1 MRQAN
6 RTSMSRPRRS
16 KSEHVGPKLG
26 LVCITWSQECRF
38 RVITRTRYLQLP
50 PAEQEATLRQLYWDN
65 LQRLHWTLAFCARRD
80 IRLYRATSALF
91 PLSDEPLGESV
102 LRSMAANL
110 SSIGRRAKHL
120 GIRIVLHPDQFVVL
134 NSESPDVAA
143 TSVKILE
150 KHALAFDLLAL
161 PRSAWATML
170 IHGGKSGRGEQ
181 LVNAIAALPENVKS
195 RLALENDEYAF
206 GAADILDLCNRAG
219 VPMVFDA
226 HHHVIKEKLDSYEHP
241 SVAKFTRAAR
251 ATWPRPDWQI
261 VHLSNGV
268 KSIADRTH
276 SDFIT
281 QVPSAYAKAPWVEV
295 EAKGKEEAIERLRQA
310 WPAAR

>member
-1 MRQAN
+1 MR
-6 RTSMSRPRRS
+6 
-16 KSEHVGPKLG
+16 PKLG
-26 LVCITWSQECRF
+26 LVCITSCGECRF
-38 RVITRTRYLQLP
+38 RTITRTRYLQLSP
-50 PAEQEATLRQLYWDN
+50 IERERALRHLYWDN
-65 LQRLHWTLAFCARRD
+65 LQRLHWTLTFCDRHA

-91 PLSDEPLGESV
+91 PLSDEPLGEAV

-110 SSIGRRAKHL
+110 SSIGRRAERL

-134 NSESPDVAA
+134 NSESPAVAA
-143 TSVKILE
+143 TSAKILD
-150 KHALAFDLLAL
+150 KHALAFDLLGL

-170 IHGGKSGRGEQ
+170 IHGGKAGRGDA
-181 LVNAIAALPENVKS
+181 LVGAIARLPDGVRM

-206 GAADILDLCNRAG
+206 GAAEILDLCKRAG

-251 ATWPRPDWQI
+251 ATWPRADWQI

-268 KSIADRTH
+268 ASISDRTH

-281 QVPSAYAKAPWVEV
+281 LVPSAYEAVPWVEV
-295 EAKGKEEAIERLRQA
+295 EGKGKEQAIERLRRS